1 MRVGRAVLLLSIL
14 ALPGQ
19 VLAGTPAPILRYCAD
34 PDWPPY
40 EVITP
45 EGKHEGIAADLLELA
60 ASRAG
65 IKLELVRTATWEE
78 SLAAARDGRC
88 QALSFLNSTP
98 AREKW
103 LKFTSPLLTDPN
115 VIITRENH
123 PPVADLSTVGHK
135 VMVLPV
141 GTSIEERI
149 RTDFHNVEIRL
160 VPSEAEAFSLVSR
173 GDADMTVR
181 SMSVAVY
188 TIKKDGWFNLKVAGQ
203 IPGYEN
209 RLRVGLRPDSEAIM
223 PQLETGIAS
232 LSANERRE
240 ILNRHV
246 SITVI
251 PPLNWWMVAQIA
263 TAVVLLIVLL
273 VQRNRRSAS
282 ARNRAEAALL
292 QEQQHRAEQE
302 RILSMLSHELT
313 RPISVLRL
321 VVGNAQLPPDHRTY
335 AEDAITDMDATL
347 ARCRQVDQLD
357 HDRLSIAP
365 TPHQA
370 TRIAAMAADISA
382 APERLRVIV
391 ESDALLRTDAFLLR
405 TILDNLL
412 SNALKYS
419 PPDTPVVL
427 RIAPEQRGEH
437 AGIAFT
443 VENAPGRAGFPD
455 QEQVFERY
463 YRAPRASAVSGVG
476 LGLYLVR
483 GLAHKLGGDAAYIPD
498 QDTVRFQVW
507 IPL

>member
-1 MRVGRAVLLLSIL
+1 MGRAVLLSSIL
-14 ALPGQ
+14 VLPGQ
-19 VLAGTPAPILRYCAD
+19 VLAGAPTPVLRYCAD

-45 EGKHEGIAADLLELA
+45 EGKHEGIAADLLGLM

-65 IKLELVRTATWEE
+65 IKLELVRTATWKE
-78 SLAAARDGRC
+78 SLTAASDGRC

-103 LKFTSPLLTDPN
+103 LKFTSPLLIDPN
-115 VIITRENH
+115 VIITREDH
-123 PPVADLSTVGHK
+123 PPVADLSTAGQT
-135 VMVLPV
+135 VMVLPA

-149 RTDFHNVEIRL
+149 RNDFGNVEIRV
-160 VPSEAEAFSLVSR
+160 VPSEAEAFSQVSR
-173 GDADMTVR
+173 GGADMTVR

-209 RLRVGLRPDSEAIM
+209 RLRVGVRPDSEAVV
-223 PQLETGIAS
+223 PQLEAGIAT
-232 LSANERRE
+232 LTANERRE

-246 SITVI
+246 SITVKS
-251 PPLNWWMVAQIA
+251 PLNWWMVAQIA

-273 VQRNRRSAS
+273 VQRNRRSTN
-282 ARNRAEAALL
+282 ARDRAEAALV

-302 RILSMLSHELT
+302 RILSMLAHELT

-357 HDRLSIAP
+357 QDRLSVVPA
-365 TPHQA
+365 PHQA
-370 TRIAAMAADISA
+370 SRIAAMATEISA
-382 APERLRVIV
+382 APERLRVTV
-391 ESDALLRTDAFLLR
+391 ESDAPLRTDAFLLR

-419 PPDTPVVL
+419 PADSPVLL
-427 RIAPEQRGEH
+427 RIATEQRGEH
-437 AGIAFT
+437 PGIVFT

-455 QEQVFERY
+455 GEQVFERY